1 VGYFYYSW
9 HVSYELITIHLVGI
23 SVSVLREI
31 LHRGDQKEKP
41 SLQVQ
46 RRFWD
51 SKLVAIFMRIFL
63 QLAKIKI
70 RDSRERFVL

>member
-1 VGYFYYSW
+1 M
-9 HVSYELITIHLVGI
+9 HLVGI

-41 SLQVQ
+41 LLQVQ
-46 RRFWD
+46 RLFLGLKTCRHIYEGF
-51 SKLVAIFMRIFL
+51 FL

-70 RDSRERFVL
+70 RDSGERFVL